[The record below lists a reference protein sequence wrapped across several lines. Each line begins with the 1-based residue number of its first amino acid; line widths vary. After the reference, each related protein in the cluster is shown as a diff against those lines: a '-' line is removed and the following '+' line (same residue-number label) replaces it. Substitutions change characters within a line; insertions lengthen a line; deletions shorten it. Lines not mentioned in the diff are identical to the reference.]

1 MSVFCLDT
9 KLIFCLSVDLS
20 KPDLELH
27 ILKIYICNLS
37 EDSDFSC
44 IISKYLPEG
53 RQMVVREWI

>member
-20 KPDLELH
+20 KPDLQLH
-27 ILKIYICNLS
+27 ILKLYICNLS

-44 IISKYLPEG
+44 ITSKYLPEG
-53 RQMVVREWI
+53 R